1 MGMYVCVVFSL
12 CCAVHVH
19 LCISTSLLPIFDK
32 VPSYQAIEITD
43 WRERERK
50 GKGGERERKKWTFP
64 FYGHGFTRLR
74 LASTKMN

>member
-12 CCAVHVH
+12 SCAVHVH

-50 GKGGERERKKWTFP
+50 GKGGERERERERNGLFL
-64 FYGHGFTRLR
+64 FTAMALPD
-74 LASTKMN
+74 